1 MTIVSCS
8 VPLTELFPYLSFD
21 FLHYICKETKFFLIH
36 LEYMNQESIW
46 GEITNH
52 TVQCTQVAGMSFFSE
67 NRIEV
72 RGIRKEQEAP
82 GKVRKWKVVETVGA
96 DRGFFD
102 GSLSTASNLPVVEP
116 GGTD

>member
-1 MTIVSCS
+1 
-8 VPLTELFPYLSFD
+8 
-21 FLHYICKETKFFLIH
+21 
-36 LEYMNQESIW
+36 MNQESIW

-102 GSLSTASNLPVVEP
+102 GSLSTASNLPMVEP

>member
-1 MTIVSCS
+1 M
-8 VPLTELFPYLSFD
+8 
-21 FLHYICKETKFFLIH
+21 
-36 LEYMNQESIW
+36 
-46 GEITNH
+46 
-52 TVQCTQVAGMSFFSE
+52 
-67 NRIEV
+67 

-102 GSLSTASNLPVVEP
+102 GSLSTASNRPVVEP